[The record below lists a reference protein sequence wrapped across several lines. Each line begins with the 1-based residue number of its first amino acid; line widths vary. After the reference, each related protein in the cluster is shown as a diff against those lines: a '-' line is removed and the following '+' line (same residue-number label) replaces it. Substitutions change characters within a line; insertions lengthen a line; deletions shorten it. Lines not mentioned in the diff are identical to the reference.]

1 MTVGASGV
9 KIKILHLTLMSKWGG
24 KMGGGDHHHAGIV
37 RSEHELFTRRARDA
51 VNRDDAR

>member
-24 KMGGGDHHHAGIV
+24 KMGGEEIIITQ
-37 RSEHELFTRRARDA
+37 ELCVPSTSCSPGEL
-51 VNRDDAR
+51 VTQ